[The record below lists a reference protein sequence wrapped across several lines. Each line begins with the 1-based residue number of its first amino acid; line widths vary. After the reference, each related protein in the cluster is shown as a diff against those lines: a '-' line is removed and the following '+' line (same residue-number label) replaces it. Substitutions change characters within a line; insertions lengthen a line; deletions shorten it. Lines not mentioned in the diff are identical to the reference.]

1 MSKNCL
7 IYETLNDV
15 KSMDIRKTGDG
26 MMHLSGVFGVCG
38 VVNNNKRTYV
48 KENYAK
54 MVESLRQRIEN
65 EGCPGELEHPNT
77 MNITLENVSHKIDKI
92 DISEDG
98 VVTGEITLLNTPK
111 GKIAQA
117 LVEGGLPL
125 FISSRAQ
132 GNVDK
137 NGIVTLEELKT
148 YDLVGSPGFSQA
160 RLKLNENQIV
170 ESLNESVYYVM
181 EKDSEQEQVE
191 ETNQEPANKQEQVEE
206 TNQEPIQDQNNI
218 EENNEKNIENE
229 DMINEE
235 LLKRIDALEKTVSD
249 LQEQLGQKPSISQVA
264 EAVETWVN
272 NEVTTKLENKIE
284 ESAKPAEN
292 PVDTKVIAEAIQNW
306 IIKEYTPEVQ
316 NWLVE
321 QFSPEIQNWLVEQY
335 SPEIQNWVVEQYS
348 PAIEGWIN
356 EHVKPEFENMIK
368 EATKPSLANID
379 ETLSLLEGL
388 NTPKPKFSNRQINE
402 NAGNEPKY
410 IREMPADI
418 RVKYDM
424 ASQELKES
432 IDTRAKLY
440 SFVNEASIENFWRN
454 INFEETKSPVNESKG
469 YTNDWETR
477 MRNMLRK
484 K

>member
-1 MSKNCL
+1 MSKNCF

-15 KSMDIRKTGDG
+15 KSMDIKKTSDG

-38 VVNNNKRTYV
+38 IVNNNKRTYV

-54 MVESLRQRIEN
+54 MVETLKKRIVD
-65 EGCPGELEHPNT
+65 EGCPGELEHPNS

-170 ESLNESVYYVM
+170 ESLNESVYYVTD
-181 EKDSEQEQVE
+181 KD
-191 ETNQEPANKQEQVEE
+191 EPAPIEEANKVPENTPEINKE
-206 TNQEPIQDQNNI
+206 KNNNI
-218 EENNEKNIENE
+218 N
-229 DMINEE
+229 DMTNEE
-235 LLKRIDALEKTVSD
+235 LQNRVEELEKTITEMKAQIDSKPTIKQVSEAVEAWVNGEIKD
-249 LQEQLGQKPSISQVA
+249 KLEAKISEVADSNKPMDVKAIA
-264 EAVETWVN
+264 EAV
-272 NEVTTKLENKIE
+272 
-284 ESAKPAEN
+284 
-292 PVDTKVIAEAIQNW
+292 QNW
-306 IIKEYTPEVQ
+306 ILKEYT
-316 NWLVE
+316 
-321 QFSPEIQNWLVEQY
+321 PEIQNWLVEQFA
-335 SPEIQNWVVEQYS
+335 PEVQNWIVEQFAPEVQNWLIEQYS
-348 PAIEGWIN
+348 PEVQNWSVEQLAPSIEGWFN
-356 EHVKPEFENMIK
+356 EHMKPEFEKMIK
-368 EATKPSLANID
+368 ESAKPSLANID

-402 NAGNEPKY
+402 NNTEPRY

-424 ASQELKES
+424 ASKELKES
-432 IDTRAKLY
+432 IATRAKLY

-454 INFEETKSPVNESKG
+454 ISFEETKKPVNESANA
-469 YTNDWETR
+469 YTSDWEAR
-477 MRNMLRK
+477 IRKQLRK
-484 K
+484 N